1 MVNEQSQSVHA
12 VMLLPRMA
20 QLLHS
25 RQNRP
30 MDTGVNVL
38 MRAMRKLAVGFA
50 ATAAIWA
57 LTAPSAMAQE
67 RPNGLLKA
75 KSWAFQL
82 KNLGP
87 EEQAKIAA
95 SPYDLVVID
104 SEQFPQDKEIPLT
117 REEVERMKV
126 KPDGSK
132 RLVIAYF
139 SVGEA
144 ENYRYYWKPE
154 WNRVKPSWV
163 GKENKQWG
171 GNFLVKYWD
180 PTWQT
185 IIMGNPK
192 SFADQV
198 INSGF
203 DGFYIDRV
211 DAYYYYGDT
220 AEKRVQMTD
229 FIIKL
234 ANYIRSKKPESLIL
248 AQNAEEL
255 LEYPNYVKAI
265 DGIAK
270 EDLVYGISHT
280 EKINPAGDI
289 AHTSKLLSGA
299 KKAGKAI
306 FVIEYLT
313 KPELISDAVTR
324 IKELGFVP
332 YIGPRGLAE
341 LYDGTAGAGPR
352 RGPLDPTPDAPS
364 LKKAP
369 AGKKKASLE

>member
-1 MVNEQSQSVHA
+1 
-12 VMLLPRMA
+12 
-20 QLLHS
+20 
-25 RQNRP
+25 
-30 MDTGVNVL
+30 
-38 MRAMRKLAVGFA
+38 MRELRKLVAGLSAVA
-50 ATAAIWA
+50 AFVAIVSNGVA
-57 LTAPSAMAQE
+57 AQE

-87 EEQAKIAA
+87 DQQAKIAA

-104 SEQFPQDKEIPLT
+104 SEQFPEEKEIPLT
-117 REEVERMKV
+117 RAEVERMKI
-126 KPDGSK
+126 KPDGSR

-180 PTWQT
+180 PTWQN
-185 IIMGNPK
+185 IVMGGSK

-198 INSGF
+198 VNSGF

-211 DAYYYYGDT
+211 DAYYYYGDSN
-220 AEKRVQMTD
+220 EKRVQMTD

-234 ANYIRSKKPESLIL
+234 ANYIRSKKPDSLIL

-280 EKINPAGDI
+280 EKMNPAGDI
-289 AHTSKLLSGA
+289 AHTSRLLSSA

-313 KPELISDAVTR
+313 KPDFIGVAKAKTD
-324 IKELGFVP
+324 ELGFVL
-332 YIGPRGLAE
+332 YVGPRGLAE
-341 LYDGTAGAGPR
+341 LYDGTSGAGPR

-369 AGKKKASLE
+369 GIKKSSLVE

>member
-1 MVNEQSQSVHA
+1 MR
-12 VMLLPRMA
+12 LLR
-20 QLLHS
+20 
-25 RQNRP
+25 N
-30 MDTGVNVL
+30 G
-38 MRAMRKLAVGFA
+38 LAALA
-50 ATAAIWA
+50 ADV
-57 LTAPSAMAQE
+57 SAQE

-87 EEQAKIAA
+87 DQQAKIAA

-117 REEVERMKV
+117 REEVERMKI
-126 KPDGSK
+126 KPDGSR

-154 WNRVKPSWV
+154 WNRAKPSWV

-171 GNFLVKYWD
+171 GNFLVQYWD
-180 PTWQT
+180 PTWQN
-185 IIMGNPK
+185 IIMGGPK

-220 AEKRVQMTD
+220 NDKRAQMAD

-234 ANYIRSKKPESLIL
+234 ANYIRSKKPDALIL

-255 LEYPNYVKAI
+255 LDRQAYVKAI

-270 EDLVYGISHT
+270 EDLIYGISHT

-289 AHTSKLLSGA
+289 AHSSKLLSSA
-299 KKAGKAI
+299 KTAGKAI

-313 KPELISDAVTR
+313 KPELITDAVQKVR
-324 IKELGFVP
+324 DLGFVP
-332 YIGPRGLAE
+332 YVGPRGLSE
-341 LYDGTAGAGPR
+341 LYDGIAAAGAGPR

-364 LKKAP
+364 LKKKAST
-369 AGKKKASLE
+369 KKKAAQQKTKANAG

>member
-1 MVNEQSQSVHA
+1 MH
-12 VMLLPRMA
+12 
-20 QLLHS
+20 
-25 RQNRP
+25 
-30 MDTGVNVL
+30 
-38 MRAMRKLAVGFA
+38 MRELRKLVVGLAAGAVVA
-50 ATAAIWA
+50 ALVSSGAV
-57 LTAPSAMAQE
+57 AQE
-67 RPNGLLKA
+67 RQNGLLKA

-104 SEQFPQDKEIPLT
+104 SEQFPQEKEIPLT
-117 REEVERMKV
+117 REEVERMKI

-180 PTWQT
+180 PTWQN
-185 IIMGNPK
+185 IIMGGPK

-220 AEKRVQMTD
+220 NEKRVQMTD

-234 ANYIRSKKPESLIL
+234 ANYIRAKKPDSLIL

-255 LEYPNYVKAI
+255 LDYPNYVKAI

-270 EDLVYGISHT
+270 EDLVFGITHT
-280 EKINPAGDI
+280 EKMNSSGDI
-289 AHTSKLLSGA
+289 AHTSKLLSSA
-299 KKAGKAI
+299 KNAGKAI
-306 FVIEYLT
+306 FLIEYLT
-313 KPELISDAVTR
+313 RTDFINVAKAKTA
-324 IKELGFVP
+324 ELGFVL
-332 YIGPRGLAE
+332 YVGPRGLAE
-341 LYDGTAGAGPR
+341 LYDGTSGAGPR
-352 RGPLDPTPDAPS
+352 RGPLDPTPEAPS

-369 AGKKKASLE
+369 AKKKAALE

>member
-1 MVNEQSQSVHA
+1 
-12 VMLLPRMA
+12 
-20 QLLHS
+20 
-25 RQNRP
+25 
-30 MDTGVNVL
+30 

-50 ATAAIWA
+50 AAAAIWA
-57 LTAPSAMAQE
+57 LTAPGAMAQE

-117 REEVERMKV
+117 REEVERMKI

-154 WNRVKPSWV
+154 WNRVKPAWV

-180 PTWQT
+180 PTWQN

-220 AEKRVQMTD
+220 GEKRVQMTD

-234 ANYIRSKKPESLIL
+234 ANYIRSKKPDSLIL

-299 KKAGKAI
+299 KKSGKAI

-313 KPELISDAVTR
+313 KPELISDAVSR

-341 LYDGTAGAGPR
+341 LYDGTVGAGPR

-369 AGKKKASLE
+369 AAKKKASLE

>member
-1 MVNEQSQSVHA
+1 
-12 VMLLPRMA
+12 
-20 QLLHS
+20 
-25 RQNRP
+25 
-30 MDTGVNVL
+30 
-38 MRAMRKLAVGFA
+38 MRTLRNWTASLAA
-50 ATAAIWA
+50 LATLSCVVASSAI
-57 LTAPSAMAQE
+57 AQE
-67 RPNGLLKA
+67 RKNGLLNA

-87 EEQAKIAA
+87 DQQAKIAA

-117 REEVERMKV
+117 REEVERMKI
-126 KPDGSK
+126 KPDGSR

-154 WNRVKPSWV
+154 WNKTKPSWV

-180 PTWQT
+180 PTWQN

-220 AEKRVQMTD
+220 SEKRVQMTD

-234 ANYIRSKKPESLIL
+234 ATYIRSKKSDALIL

-289 AHTSKLLSGA
+289 AHSSKLLSGA
-299 KKAGKAI
+299 KNAGKAI

-313 KPELISDAVTR
+313 KPELISDAVKR
-324 IKELGFVP
+324 VKDLGFVP
-332 YIGPRGLAE
+332 YIGPRGLAA

-364 LKKAP
+364 LKKATP
-369 AGKKKASLE
+369 AKKKAALN